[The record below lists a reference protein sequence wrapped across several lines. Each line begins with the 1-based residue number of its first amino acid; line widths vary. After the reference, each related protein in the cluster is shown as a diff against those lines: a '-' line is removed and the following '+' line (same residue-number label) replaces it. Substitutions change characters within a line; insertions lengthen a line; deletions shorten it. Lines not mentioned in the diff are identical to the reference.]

1 MVNKILKLTLIV
13 GFALGLLTKPIMAM
27 TAKLGIGLYGTTM
40 NLNTDG
46 SETETTGDK
55 EVSSTKVDKT
65 VGFASVFTEVMFKS
79 DSGFGTAINFEYIPG
94 SFELGNKSRL
104 DTATAAGTGSDG
116 AGTRIAK
123 AKVSGIATLSLE
135 PTFYVN
141 DMWGIFLKAGVNRL
155 KVTTQET
162 LQASTYGNKDILGG
176 VIGLGVR
183 RDAPNG
189 LFLKVEAT
197 MTNYDEMTF
206 NGAGGNSNTVKADL
220 DTEALRFAIGYAF

>member
-1 MVNKILKLTLIV
+1 MINKILKLTLIV

-40 NLNTDG
+40 TLNTDG
-46 SETETTGDK
+46 SETETTGNK
-55 EVSSTKVDKT
+55 ETASTSVDKT
-65 VGFASVFTEVMFKS
+65 VGFGSVFTEVMFKS

-104 DTATAAGTGSDG
+104 DSVGGSPSDG
-116 AGTRIAK
+116 NGTRIAK

-162 LQASTYGNKDILGG
+162 LPESNYGNKDILGG

-183 RDAPNG
+183 RDSPNG
-189 LFLKVEAT
+189 LFMKVEAS

-206 NGAGGNSNTVKADL
+206 NGTNGNLNQVKADL
-220 DTEALRFAIGYAF
+220 DSEALRFAIGYSF